1 MAGAGIKEIKTRIGS
16 VNSTKQVTK
25 AMELVASSKMRK
37 AKDRA
42 LASRPYFGTMYDT
55 VKDIATNTRGVR
67 NVFLKQREVKSR
79 CYIVIAGDRG
89 LAGGYNSNIMK
100 LVLSHMGDKKEK
112 VMPIGKKANEFFAKR
127 GYSILK
133 SAESVEK
140 CGYEETLAFANEAM
154 DLYKKGEVD
163 EVYLA
168 YTEFVSPLTQNPKLL
183 KVLPLAFEEE
193 NKETKEQAA
202 KKARVQY
209 LPSAEVVLGHI
220 IPKYVS
226 GIVYDGIIE
235 SFASE
240 QAARRTA
247 MSSATDNADEM
258 LSNLELSYNRARQS
272 AVTQEITEIVGGVEA
287 LKSGG

>member
-1 MAGAGIKEIKTRIGS
+1 MAGAGIKEIKTRINS

-42 LASRPYFGTMYDT
+42 LAARPYFGTMYNT

-67 NVFLKQREVKSR
+67 NVFLKQREVKNR
-79 CYIVIAGDRG
+79 CYIVVAGDRG
-89 LAGGYNSNIMK
+89 LAGGYNSNITK
-100 LVLSHMGDKKEK
+100 LTLSHMDGKKEK
-112 VMPIGKKANEFFAKR
+112 VMTVGKKSTEFFSKR
-127 GYSILK
+127 GYDILK
-133 SAESVEK
+133 STESVEK
-140 CGYEETLAFANEAM
+140 CDYNEAIAFAQEAM
-154 DLYKKGEVD
+154 DLYKKGEID
-163 EVYLA
+163 EVYMV
-168 YTEFVSPLTQNPKLL
+168 YTEFVSPLTQRPKLL
-183 KVLPLAFEEE
+183 KVLPLAFDKEE
-193 NKETKEQAA
+193 NKETKEQSA
-202 KKARVQY
+202 KGTRVQY

-226 GIVYDGIIE
+226 GIVYDGVIE

-247 MSSATDNADEM
+247 MSSANDNADEM

-287 LKSGG
+287 LK

>member
-1 MAGAGIKEIKTRIGS
+1 MAGAGIKEIKTRINS

-42 LASRPYFGTMYDT
+42 LAARPYFGTMYDT
-55 VKDIATNTRGVR
+55 VRDIATNTRGVR
-67 NVFLKQREVKSR
+67 NVFLKQREVKNK
-79 CYIVIAGDRG
+79 CYIVVAGDRG

-127 GYSILK
+127 GYDILK

-140 CGYEETLAFANEAM
+140 CGYEETLAFAQEAM

-163 EVYLA
+163 EVYMV
-168 YTEFVSPLTQNPKLL
+168 YTEFVSPLTQRPKLL
-183 KVLPLAFEEE
+183 KVLPLAFDKEE
-193 NKETKEQAA
+193 NKETKEQSA
-202 KKARVQY
+202 KGTRVQY

-226 GIVYDGIIE
+226 GIVYDGVLE

-247 MSSATDNADEM
+247 MSSANDNADEM

-287 LKSGG
+287 LK